1 MDFCSA
7 AKLLNFLE
15 TLHIKLIIHY
25 YYDLMTP
32 VFFLQVN
39 NQKNMEME
47 INYTHIYYIQ
57 IIDK

>member
-39 NQKNMEME
+39 NQK
-47 INYTHIYYIQ
+47 IWKWRSIIHIYTIY
-57 IIDK
+57 K